1 MFNVVGLGGSLIAFW
16 LLMSGHY
23 GLLLLTLGA
32 ASILLVL
39 YITRRMD
46 QIDNDTFSFNFRS
59 GIFRYWVWLGK
70 EIFKA
75 NLDVAK
81 VVLSPKMPLSPRL
94 IRIKAT
100 QKTDLGIVIFANS
113 ITLTPGTVSIDLEG
127 NEIIVHALT
136 QNLAED
142 LQKGV
147 MDNRVTALEEV

>member
-23 GLLLLTLGA
+23 GLLLLTLGG

-39 YITRRMD
+39 YITHRMD
-46 QIDNDTFSFNFRS
+46 QIDNDTFPFNFKP
-59 GIFRYWVWLGK
+59 GIFKYWAWLGK

-81 VVLSPKMPLSPRL
+81 VVLSPKMALSPSL
-94 IRIKAT
+94 IRIKAS
-100 QKTDLGIVIFANS
+100 QKTDLGVVIFANS

-136 QNLAED
+136 RNLAED
-142 LQKGV
+142 LQKGI
-147 MDNRVTALEEV
+147 MDKRVTALEEV